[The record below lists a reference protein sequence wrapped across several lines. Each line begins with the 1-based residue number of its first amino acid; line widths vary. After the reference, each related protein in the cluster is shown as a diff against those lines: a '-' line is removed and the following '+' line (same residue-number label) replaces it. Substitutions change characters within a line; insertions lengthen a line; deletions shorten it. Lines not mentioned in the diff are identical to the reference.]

1 MNQFQL
7 HALPVTQP
15 LPPAWGPVLER
26 MLWRVQKSLSR
37 EQRRLFRF
45 IEVGQDVAGLLVR
58 WTWDGPEDQMAKVSL
73 AVHEHI
79 DRTEEE
85 IEELELGPRYMAEM
99 AMDVPAEGRHG

>member
-7 HALPVTQP
+7 HRLPITQP
-15 LPPAWGPVLER
+15 LPQAWFPVLER
-26 MLWRVQKSLSR
+26 MLWRIQKSLTR

-45 IEVGQDVAGLLVR
+45 LEVGQDVAGLLVR
-58 WTWDGPEDQMAKVSL
+58 WTWEGDEDQMAKVSL

-85 IEELELGPRYMAEM
+85 IDDLELGPRYAMEM
-99 AMDVPAEGRHG
+99 TLDVPPEA

>member
-7 HALPVTQP
+7 HALPITQP
-15 LPPAWGPVLER
+15 LPQAWFPVLER
-26 MLWRVQKSLSR
+26 MLWRIQKSLTR

-45 IEVGQDVAGLLVR
+45 LEVGQDVAGLLVR
-58 WTWDGPEDQMAKVSL
+58 WTWDGDEDQMAKVSL

-85 IEELELGPRYMAEM
+85 IDDLELGPRYAMEM
-99 AMDVPAEGRHG
+99 TLDVPPEA